1 MRLGCLLEHV
11 APRLAVASAALVGAG
26 EVIAAAAVAG
36 GSGGAGHAA
45 VASTIAQLAV
55 SAVAIASGAC
65 LSTKVDFLWP
75 RIEQLPGRSLSLCF
89 TVLVAV
95 VSNYVSYLYASIPY
109 ERQLISFIGHVLGN
123 INRFVSAVLRFEIIC
138 PYA

>member
-1 MRLGCLLEHV
+1 MLGRRLVLLPASAAASFCSRRRARMRLGCLLEHV
-11 APRLAVASAALVGAG
+11 APRLPVASAALVGAG

-65 LSTKVDFLWP
+65 LSTKVDFLRP
-75 RIEQLPGRSLSLCF
+75 RIEQLPGRSPLYAHR
-89 TVLVAV
+89 VAV
-95 VSNYVSYLYASIPY
+95 VSNYESYLYASIP
-109 ERQLISFIGHVLGN
+109 
-123 INRFVSAVLRFEIIC
+123 
-138 PYA
+138 